1 MVLLTQFPCFCS
13 VQGTVVVAL
22 ATHKIAPLFVHS
34 DVVPVGQIVPLSPI
48 QPTMEFGWIVLWAGI
63 ESRLW

>member
-1 MVLLTQFPCFCS
+1 M
-13 VQGTVVVAL
+13 VAL